1 MADILGFLK
10 KAAPWITA
18 AATGN
23 VPALVAMAAKTV
35 SDAVGGG
42 KVGATADSIAAAVAG
57 ATPEQLQALKQA
69 DQDFAVKMQALGFQ
83 HVEELEQ
90 LASADRANAR
100 AREIA
105 VKDYTPRIIAG
116 LVVVLCFSAEA
127 WVLTHGYPSNVAGEL
142 VGRILGT
149 LDSAL
154 ILVLSYYF
162 GSSAGSDRKTEIIAN
177 GNGTAH

>member
-1 MADILGFLK
+1 MADVLGFLK

-23 VPALVAMAAKTV
+23 VPALVSMAAKTV
-35 SDAVGGG
+35 SDVVGGKAG
-42 KVGATADSIAAAVAG
+42 TSADSIAAAVAG

-69 DQDFAVKMQALGFQ
+69 DNDFALKMQALGFQ

-90 LASADRANAR
+90 LAAADRANAR
-100 AREIA
+100 EREIQ
-105 VKDYTPRIIAG
+105 VKDKTPRILAA
-116 LVVVLCFSAEA
+116 VVVILVFAGEG
-127 WVLTHGYPSNVAGEL
+127 WYFTHGAPSNASPEL
-142 VGRILGT
+142 IGRILGT

-162 GSSAGSDRKTEIIAN
+162 GSSAGSDRKTEILAN
-177 GNGTAH
+177 GNGQH